1 MTKVSIHGRFGEI
14 VGKTHQFACGKLS
27 EVFSALEANTG
38 KVKPYIAR
46 NKKRKFSIFID
57 GVGVQEK
64 NFDLVNVKNK
74 EVVILPIL
82 MGAVGFTLMIALS
95 ATATSI
101 GTLGVGAIIAAVVI
115 NIAFAIGM
123 SLLMSKLLAPDDP
136 DTAATSSYVFGQAE
150 NTTRQGVPVPVG
162 YGRFR
167 VGSTVISASL
177 IAVDKAIAS
186 NGTFYDS
193 LFNLSTNSN
202 IQQDQIDL
210 TSSSIARS
218 I

>member
-1 MTKVSIHGRFGEI
+1 MTKVSVHGRLGEL
-14 VGKTHQFACGKLS
+14 VGKTHQFACSKLS

-38 KVKPYIAR
+38 KLRSYISR
-46 NKKRKFSIFID
+46 NKKRKLSVFVD
-57 GVGVQEK
+57 GVGIKDK
-64 NFDLVNVKNK
+64 NFKLVDVKGK
-74 EVVILPIL
+74 EVVILPVL
-82 MGAVGFTLMIALS
+82 MGAVGFTIVLAVTGATMATIS
-95 ATATSI
+95 A
-101 GTLGVGAIIAAVVI
+101 GAVIAAVVI

-123 SLLMSKLLAPDDP
+123 NLLMSKLLAPDDP

-150 NTTRQGVPVPVG
+150 NNTRQGTPVPVG

-177 IAVDKAIAS
+177 ISVDRAIAS
-186 NGTFYDS
+186 NETFYDS
-193 LFNLSTNSN
+193 LFELSSNSD
-202 IQQDQIDL
+202 IKEDQIDL

>member
-1 MTKVSIHGRFGEI
+1 MTKVSVHGRLGEI
-14 VGKTHQFACGKLS
+14 VGKTHQFACSKLS

-38 KVKPYIAR
+38 KLRSYMSR
-46 NKKRKFSIFID
+46 NKKRKFSVFVD
-57 GVGVQEK
+57 GVGVKDK
-64 NFDLVNVKNK
+64 NFKLVDVKGK
-74 EVVILPIL
+74 EVVILPVL
-82 MGAVGFTLMIALS
+82 MGAVGFTIMLAVTGTTM
-95 ATATSI
+95 ATIKT
-101 GTLGVGAIIAAVVI
+101 GAIIAAVVI

-150 NTTRQGVPVPVG
+150 NNTRQGVPVPVG

-177 IAVDKAIAS
+177 ISVDRAIAS
-186 NGTFYDS
+186 NETFYDS
-193 LFNLSTNSN
+193 LFELTSNSD
-202 IQQDQIDL
+202 IKEDQIDL